1 MAAIVS
7 TSAADDAA
15 QRGEDLSSNPQIRMS
30 TNKDQWKPIRKTPSE
45 AHPPYRIGEI
55 GMPWGDEEKATWLEQ
70 TSKKRSYIDEVVR
83 KLDAVDKDLFEIRRY
98 GELSKNPELYPLMA
112 AISKDWDAA
121 KPSVLVTGGVH
132 GYETSGVQGTILFLT
147 SRAAEYASKYNIVVC
162 PCVSPWGYEHI
173 ERWNPICLDPNRSF
187 GSDPATHTEES
198 SAVIALLASLGVEG
212 SSEEGANP
220 GWVCH
225 VDCHETT
232 DTDESEFMP
241 ARAALGGSVYKP
253 CDIPD
258 GFYLVG
264 DSDKPQLEW
273 HKAVIDAVRE
283 VTHIAP
289 GDDNGT
295 IIEEPL
301 VQDGV
306 IVVPATQ
313 LGLCA
318 SVTPAAYATTT
329 EVYPDSPTV
338 TDDQCNLAQVDQSPA
353 HLTTSPRYARCKA
366 AQECGACSGCGGA
379 LGIERGACVAAPGA

>member
-1 MAAIVS
+1 MAITTTTAAATATS
-7 TSAADDAA
+7 TS
-15 QRGEDLSSNPQIRMS
+15 S
-30 TNKDQWKPIRKTPSE
+30 
-45 AHPPYRIGEI
+45 
-55 GMPWGDEEKATWLEQ
+55 
-70 TSKKRSYIDEVVR
+70 
-83 KLDAVDKDLFEIRRY
+83 
-98 GELSKNPELYPLMA
+98 
-112 AISKDWDAA
+112 
-121 KPSVLVTGGVH
+121 
-132 GYETSGVQGTILFLT
+132 
-147 SRAAEYASKYNIVVC
+147 
-162 PCVSPWGYEHI
+162 YEHI

-313 LGLCA
+313 VCVHIDLLLLK
-318 SVTPAAYATTT
+318 SVPMI
-329 EVYPDSPTV
+329 PT
-338 TDDQCNLAQVDQSPA
+338 A
-353 HLTTSPRYARCKA
+353 KK
-366 AQECGACSGCGGA
+366 
-379 LGIERGACVAAPGA
+379 